1 MRVESNVDLDKL
13 IVKVSDR
20 YVYFSFKPTRAEER
34 RINGSGGAGGVI
46 KSREYLFFVVKI

>member
-34 RINGSGGAGGVI
+34 GINGSGEGGGLLNQE
-46 KSREYLFFVVKI
+46 STCSSL

>member
-13 IVKVSDR
+13 IVEVSDR

-34 RINGSGGAGGVI
+34 GINGSGGGV
-46 KSREYLFFVVKI
+46 Y

>member
-13 IVKVSDR
+13 IVEVSDR

-34 RINGSGGAGGVI
+34 GINGSGGVI

>member
-13 IVKVSDR
+13 IVEVSDR

-34 RINGSGGAGGVI
+34 GINGSWGGGLLNQE
-46 KSREYLFFVVKI
+46 STYSSL